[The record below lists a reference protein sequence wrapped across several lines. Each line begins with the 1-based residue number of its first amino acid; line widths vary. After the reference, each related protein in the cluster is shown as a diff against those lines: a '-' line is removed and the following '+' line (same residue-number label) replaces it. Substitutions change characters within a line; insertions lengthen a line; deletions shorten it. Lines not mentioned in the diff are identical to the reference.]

1 MTIKIAHDD
10 PVRLQNV
17 LKQLCDTYIRWNT
30 EAMNCVDF
38 AHIIYLSFFT
48 RATCLIYQS
57 DFHTVCSVNGVLI
70 CPQSNAKIRHFEWRQ
85 GALPT
90 DYKSEG
96 IKIDTID
103 KSQPTFRLDLYFG
116 LPAIRT
122 YTLTKNYQ

>member
-1 MTIKIAHDD
+1 MTIETRQDVPK
-10 PVRLQNV
+10 RLQNV
-17 LKQLCDTYIRWNT
+17 LKQMCDTHIRWNT

-70 CPQSNAKIRHFEWRQ
+70 CPMSNAKIRHFDWTQ

-90 DYKSEG
+90 DFKSEG
-96 IKIDTID
+96 IKIDAID
-103 KSQPTFRLDLYFG
+103 KSQPIHKPDFYFG
-116 LPAIRT
+116 LPAIRS